1 MARHN
6 KHLLLLEEQ
15 TMLSRERTM
24 QQYMATGLSFIG
36 VGLIVLKLFIGQVY
50 VIVASAL
57 IAIGFWQIYQAY
69 LRFKKYRGIV
79 RKIRKREKR
88 LGLEI
93 GE

>member
-36 VGLIVLKLFIGQVY
+36 VGLIVLKLFVGQIY
-50 VIVASAL
+50 AVIASTL

-79 RKIRKREKR
+79 RKLRKREKK

>member
-15 TMLSRERTM
+15 TILSRERTM

-36 VGLIVLKLFIGQVY
+36 VGLIVLKLFGGQIY
-50 VIVASAL
+50 VAIATAL
-57 IAIGFWQIYQAY
+57 IIIGFWQIWQAW
-69 LRFKKYRGIV
+69 LRFKKYRGLA
-79 RKIRKREKR
+79 RKLRRKEKR